1 MVVGGSDREV
11 LVDAGDVRCKL
22 LFATE
27 RWIDCSYWK
36 EREVFGEKGSEN
48 KRLAWCKI
56 NKSIDNERQDVERP
70 THDDQRTEI
79 CSILQNYERFEV
91 VDLLVTSYINCL
103 FHNLIVELVCY
114 H

>member
-1 MVVGGSDREV
+1 MGHFPSGFILLQHSLTGSVSLDDRVDSSSCAPAAAGFMMVVGGSDCEV
-11 LVDAGDVRCKL
+11 LVDASDIRCKL
-22 LFATE
+22 LFARE

-70 THDDQRTEI
+70 THD
-79 CSILQNYERFEV
+79 V
-91 VDLLVTSYINCL
+91 
-103 FHNLIVELVCY
+103 
-114 H
+114 